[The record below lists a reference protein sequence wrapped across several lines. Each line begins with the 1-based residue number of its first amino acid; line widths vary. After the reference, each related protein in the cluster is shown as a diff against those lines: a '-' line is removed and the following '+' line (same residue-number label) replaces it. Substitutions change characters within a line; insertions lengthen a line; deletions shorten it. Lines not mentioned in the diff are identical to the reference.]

1 MRMNL
6 DDMRAFVAAVETGSV
21 GKAALRLHLTQP
33 AVSRRIQ
40 RLEEALDTTLLDR
53 DSKPAKPTRAG
64 EAAYRHCVAVLRATA
79 ALERNARGTTAA
91 SPLRVGVTFA
101 LSESVFAPAIEAVRK
116 RCPEIS
122 LRLTAD
128 RSAALRKQL
137 RDGQLDAAI
146 VVSRLDRLI
155 DDPSAVPLGTE
166 RVLVVVSKDSRLAHR
181 IKLSDLAGM
190 PWVINPE
197 GCGFRAQLEG
207 ALAESGLT
215 LEVIVE
221 SWGVV
226 MQLALVAAGVGV
238 GLIPERMIMDSRYRG
253 SVRAV
258 SVQDLAPAVAIWM
271 VKADELGPLE
281 AAVEVVAETVRR
293 LLAAPSKKGHSLAV
307 QAHRRTQA
315 GKRQNAGLRRLRRS

>member
-1 MRMNL
+1 MNL

-40 RLEEALDTTLLDR
+40 RLEEALEATLLDR
-53 DSKPAKPTRAG
+53 DSKPAKPTSAG

-79 ALERNARGTTAA
+79 ALERNARGTIAA

-116 RCPEIS
+116 RCPEVS

-155 DDPSAVPLGTE
+155 DDPSAVRLGTE
-166 RVLVVVSKDSRLAHR
+166 RVLVVVSKDSRFAR
-181 IKLSDLAGM
+181 QIKLNDLAGL

-197 GCGFRAQLEG
+197 GCGFRAQLEN

-226 MQLALVAAGVGV
+226 MQLALVAAGVGF

-253 SVRAV
+253 GVRAV
-258 SVQDLAPAVAIWM
+258 SVRDFAPAVTIWM

-281 AAVEVVAETVRR
+281 PAVEVVAETVRR
-293 LLAAPSKKGHSLAV
+293 LLAAPSEKGRSPAAH
-307 QAHRRTQA
+307 AHRRTPA
-315 GKRQNAGLRRLRRS
+315 RKRRKGVAGLRLR